1 MDKYLYLVQVDGY
14 LVQWDEYLYLAQV
27 RLVHLNGYLYLVQVG
42 LVHVDRYLMQVEVK
56 KYLLE
61 ERLHLLSC
69 LIHTK
74 TLLFIFP
81 YFSINQSIN
90 QSTVFVTR
98 STVARRIGGAAM
110 ALNRL

>member
-1 MDKYLYLVQVDGY
+1 MQELEYLYLVQVDKYLYLVQVDGY
-14 LVQWDEYLYLAQV
+14 LVQWDEYLYL
-27 RLVHLNGYLYLVQVG
+27 VQVG
-42 LVHVDRYLMQVEVK
+42 LVHVDGYLMQVEVK

-90 QSTVFVTR
+90 QQY
-98 STVARRIGGAAM
+98 
-110 ALNRL
+110 L

>member
-14 LVQWDEYLYLAQV
+14 LVQWDE
-27 RLVHLNGYLYLVQVG
+27 YLYLVQVG